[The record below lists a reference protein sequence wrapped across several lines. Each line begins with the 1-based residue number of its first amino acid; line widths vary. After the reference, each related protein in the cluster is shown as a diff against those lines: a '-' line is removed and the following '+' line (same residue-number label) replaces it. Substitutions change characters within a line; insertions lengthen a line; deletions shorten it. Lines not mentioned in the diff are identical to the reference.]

1 MGFLSIMGKILIV
14 LAMLTLPVA
23 VSLILV
29 FSETLTTIGVAIA
42 LGASIFTF
50 FCGIYA
56 GFLGIKYERLQKKF
70 ESFVNPLRIRSNP
83 VNLIKAICPIDHE
96 QVVFV
101 HVSPHRDD
109 ARPDGM
115 DIFLGSCGHEVH
127 RGEIEVEQPTESAL
141 DALRTGSRLF
151 SLYRTLEESSLV
163 EVWIPPD

>member
-1 MGFLSIMGKILIV
+1 MGFLSIMGKILIG
-14 LAMLTLPVA
+14 LAILALPVA

-29 FSETLTTIGVAIA
+29 FSETLTTIGVAIS
-42 LGASIFTF
+42 LGASVFVF

-56 GFLGIKYERLQKKF
+56 GFLGIKYERLQQKF
-70 ESFVNPLRIRSNP
+70 ESLVNPLRIRHNA

-109 ARPDGM
+109 ARPDGL

-127 RGEIEVEQPTESAL
+127 RGEIEVEQPAPST
-141 DALRTGSRLF
+141 
-151 SLYRTLEESSLV
+151 
-163 EVWIPPD
+163 

>member
-14 LAMLTLPVA
+14 LAILTLPVA

>member
-1 MGFLSIMGKILIV
+1 MGFLSIMGKILIG

-29 FSETLTTIGVAIA
+29 FSEALTSIGVAIS
-42 LGASIFTF
+42 LGGSIFVF

-56 GFLGIKYERLQKKF
+56 GLLGIKYERLQQKF
-70 ESFVNPLRIRSNP
+70 ESFVNPLRIRPNP

-109 ARPDGM
+109 ARPDGL

-127 RGEIEVEQPTESAL
+127 RGEIEIEQPARSA
-141 DALRTGSRLF
+141 
-151 SLYRTLEESSLV
+151 SS
-163 EVWIPPD
+163 

>member
-1 MGFLSIMGKILIV
+1 MDFLSIMGKILIG

-29 FSETLTTIGVAIA
+29 FSEALTSIGVAIS
-42 LGASIFTF
+42 LGGSIFVF

-56 GFLGIKYERLQKKF
+56 GLLGIKYERLQQKF
-70 ESFVNPLRIRSNP
+70 ESFVNPLRIRPNP

-109 ARPDGM
+109 ARPDGL

-127 RGEIEVEQPTESAL
+127 RGEIEIEQPARSA
-141 DALRTGSRLF
+141 
-151 SLYRTLEESSLV
+151 SS
-163 EVWIPPD
+163 